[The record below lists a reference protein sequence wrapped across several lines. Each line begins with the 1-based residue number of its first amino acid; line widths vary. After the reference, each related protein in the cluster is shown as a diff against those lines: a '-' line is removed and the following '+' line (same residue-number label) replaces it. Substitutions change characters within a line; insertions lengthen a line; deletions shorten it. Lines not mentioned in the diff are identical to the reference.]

1 MVVIVDE
8 SYYLKNL
15 RKRLQLFG
23 WKLSI
28 LMYIRMFINM
38 GVFRVYQGAS
48 NHEELHN
55 LLKATV
61 MTRRLKKVVLSQ
73 LPAKCRQQV
82 RSFISIPS
90 MQSLVHSFAIVCFNQ

>member
-1 MVVIVDE
+1 
-8 SYYLKNL
+8 
-15 RKRLQLFG
+15 
-23 WKLSI
+23 
-28 LMYIRMFINM
+28 MYIRMFINM

-82 RSFISIPS
+82 FLDLELGTSFF
-90 MQSLVHSFAIVCFNQ
+90 LVDPQVFLDLADN

>member
-1 MVVIVDE
+1 NC
-8 SYYLKNL
+8 SSS
-15 RKRLQLFG
+15 

-73 LPAKCRQQV
+73 LPAKCRQQ
-82 RSFISIPS
+82 
-90 MQSLVHSFAIVCFNQ
+90 